1 MGVVAVEIADKSISN
16 TWRRRRPSNSPL
28 TGLLQLAQWRHLWP
42 NVTSRGDWLNFWTV
56 STVAGDERR
65 TDRTNEQIENWT
77 MFQRRHSL
85 IFDLLVCP
93 IRPALQRRGGSAAEW
108 LACWTPAQK
117 GPGSNRV
124 ATLSLANCSHTSCL
138 CSPSSKIGSSPLK
151 GCGGNCRPG
160 GKWWQPTARFMTHI
174 TCRLTAKNR
183 DQLRNPTL
191 GNRVWATFTFF
202 LQRRIW
208 YSLLLRQIYQLHYF
222 ICENRSSLAITLFP
236 SFQPHCEHKPHRR
249 RESIR
254 PFISRW
260 ILASLTKTRLEKRC
274 IILHQSSSVASYAD
288 R

>member
-1 MGVVAVEIADKSISN
+1 MGVFAVEIADKSISN
-16 TWRRRRPSNSPL
+16 TWRRSRSSNSPL
-28 TGLLQLAQWRHLWP
+28 TRLLQLAQWRHLWP
-42 NVTSRGDWLNFWTV
+42 NVTSSGDWLNFWTV

-202 LQRRIW
+202 YHGESDIRFYFAKSISFITSFARTVHHWLSHVVSIV
-208 YSLLLRQIYQLHYF
+208 STTLRTQAASKARKHQAIYFALNSRLVD
-222 ICENRSSLAITLFP
+222 EN
-236 SFQPHCEHKPHRR
+236 
-249 RESIR
+249 
-254 PFISRW
+254 
-260 ILASLTKTRLEKRC
+260 
-274 IILHQSSSVASYAD
+274 SVGKAMYYTTSK
-288 R
+288 